1 MTNWNLL
8 NEFMRCPAAQP
19 RLRGLLGME
28 SRAVEARADCLDQG
42 PDQCLARGVP
52 ESRDRKLGR

>member
-8 NEFMRCPAAQP
+8 NEFVRCPAAHP
-19 RLRGLLGME
+19 PLRGRPGME

-42 PDQCLARGVP
+42 PDQGLARGVT